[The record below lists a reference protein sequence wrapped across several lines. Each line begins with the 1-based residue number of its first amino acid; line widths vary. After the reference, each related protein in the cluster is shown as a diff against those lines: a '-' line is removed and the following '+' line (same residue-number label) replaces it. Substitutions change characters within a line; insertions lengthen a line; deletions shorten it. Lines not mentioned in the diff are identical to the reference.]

1 MTENW
6 VVDSAGTWAAPGM
19 PVLPEVSLIAR
30 RYGIDLARHRS
41 KPVTEAILAAHDL
54 ILVMETG
61 HREALQNEFPA
72 CDERV
77 YLLSQ
82 VVEER
87 TYDIPDLIDSVETI
101 SEVGEN
107 LHKLIHTGF
116 AGICRLATRL
126 AGHSQNI

>member
-1 MTENW
+1 MTGNW
-6 VVDSAGTWAAPGM
+6 TVDSAGTWAAPGM
-19 PVLPEVSLIAR
+19 QVLPEVSLIAR
-30 RYGIDLARHRS
+30 RYGIDLTRHRS
-41 KPVTEAILAAHDL
+41 KPVTETILAAHDL

-72 CDERV
+72 CEEHI

-107 LHKLIHTGF
+107 LHRLIHTGF
-116 AGICRLATRL
+116 TGICRLATRL
-126 AGHSQNI
+126 ARRSQSI